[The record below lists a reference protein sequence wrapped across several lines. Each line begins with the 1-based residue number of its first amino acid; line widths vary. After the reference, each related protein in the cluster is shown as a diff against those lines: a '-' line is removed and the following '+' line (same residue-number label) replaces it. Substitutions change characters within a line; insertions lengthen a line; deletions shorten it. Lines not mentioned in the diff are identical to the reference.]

1 MLNTRQ
7 HRRVFVYDSFSII
20 HCKHASRVGWH
31 NPRNLN
37 MSHEL
42 TERADGRIEYA
53 FRETDGAGWHGL
65 GNALP
70 DGATIDQW
78 TQAAGMEW
86 KIARSRVR
94 YGDAPNQRII
104 DDKHVLFR
112 SDTKADLGIVSD
124 KYQIVQPRA
133 VLEFF
138 RDLVRAGGLE
148 LSAAGTV
155 FGGRRFWATAKIG
168 DASPVSVRDKIGGY
182 LLLSTSADGSL
193 ATEARLTS
201 IRVVCRNTLAMARAD
216 GKPALR
222 VSHRSVFDADAVKT
236 QMGLN
241 TAAWDSFRHSL
252 TRLANKEVAW
262 DSAQEIV
269 AGLFATQDSQPAR
282 DKARDSAGW
291 GKVMSL
297 FAGEAKGSSFDGVQ
311 GTAYGLLQACT
322 EYSDHWVRAQSAENR
337 FVSAQWG
344 NGATLKS
351 KAYEALM
358 AL

>member
-1 MLNTRQ
+1 
-7 HRRVFVYDSFSII
+7 
-20 HCKHASRVGWH
+20 
-31 NPRNLN
+31 

-65 GNALP
+65 GNPLP
-70 DGATIDQW
+70 EGATIDQW

-86 KIARSRVR
+86 LIKRSRVR
-94 YGDAPNQRII
+94 YGEGANQRVI

-124 KYQIVQPRA
+124 KYQIVQPRE

-138 RDLVRAGGLE
+138 RDLVKAGGLE
-148 LSAAGTV
+148 LSAAGTIY
-155 FGGRRFWATAKIG
+155 GGRRFWATAKIG
-168 DASPVSVRDKIGGY
+168 EASPVSVRDKIGGF

-201 IRVVCRNTLAMARAD
+201 IRVVCRNTLQMARAD

-222 VSHRSVFDADAVKT
+222 VSHRSVFDADAVKQ

-252 TRLANKEVAW
+252 TRLANKAVPEEQAE
-262 DSAQEIV
+262 EIV
-269 AGLFATQDSQPAR
+269 AGLFAAQDSQAAR
-282 DKARDSAGW
+282 DKARDSAGF
-291 GKVMSL
+291 KRVLTL
-297 FAGEAKGSSFDGVQ
+297 FTGAALGSELDGVQ
-311 GTAYGLLQACT
+311 GTAYGLLNAVT
-322 EYSDHWVRAQSAENR
+322 EYADHHVRAQNPENR

-344 NGATLKS
+344 AGAGLKDRAYDTLL
-351 KAYEALM
+351 AL
-358 AL
+358 